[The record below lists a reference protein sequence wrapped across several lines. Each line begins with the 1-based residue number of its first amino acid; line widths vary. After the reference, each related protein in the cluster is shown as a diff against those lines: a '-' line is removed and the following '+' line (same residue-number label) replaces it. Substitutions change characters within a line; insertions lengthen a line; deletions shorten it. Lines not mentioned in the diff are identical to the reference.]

1 MGIRIVRQNPAKRYG
16 TVGGKSRIEPKRN
29 PLGRLVSGRERENG
43 RGFHDNGVK
52 IRKGRR

>member
-1 MGIRIVRQNPAKRYG
+1 VGIRIVRQNPAKRYG